1 VTAVSDVAPDPAATP
16 PQSARLVNLPNSLTV
31 LRLLVVPVFA
41 VLLLSDH
48 GQSTAGRYWATLFFA
63 LAIITDRYD
72 GLIAR
77 RTGQVTEFGKLADPI
92 ADKALTGT
100 ALIGL
105 SILDLLPWWVT
116 LVILVREVGVTVLRF
131 WVIRHGV
138 IAASRGGKA
147 KTVLQALAIGLYIL
161 PVTGF
166 LASARWWVMGA
177 ALVLTVVTGVDYVY
191 RALTLRRTSARAM
204 AAAAARRAAG
214 PGTPEPRT
222 DTAA

>member
-1 VTAVSDVAPDPAATP
+1 MSAVLPDPAATP
-16 PQSARLVNLPNSLTV
+16 PQSARLVNLPNALTV
-31 LRLLVVPVFA
+31 LRLALVPVFA
-41 VLLLSDH
+41 VLLLSD
-48 GQSTAGRYWATLFFA
+48 GGMDDDRRVWATVFFA

-100 ALIGL
+100 ALVGL
-105 SILDLLPWWVT
+105 SVLGLLPWWVT
-116 LVILVREVGVTVLRF
+116 LTILVREVGVTLLRF

-147 KTVLQALAIGLYIL
+147 KTVVQALAIGLYTL
-161 PVTGF
+161 PLTGA
-166 LASARWWVMGA
+166 LASARWWVMA
-177 ALVLTVVTGVDYVY
+177 AAVALTLVTGLDYVY
-191 RALTLRRTSARAM
+191 RALTLRRSSARAGR
-204 AAAAARRAAG
+204 AAAARRAAG
-214 PGTPEPRT
+214 PTGSVT